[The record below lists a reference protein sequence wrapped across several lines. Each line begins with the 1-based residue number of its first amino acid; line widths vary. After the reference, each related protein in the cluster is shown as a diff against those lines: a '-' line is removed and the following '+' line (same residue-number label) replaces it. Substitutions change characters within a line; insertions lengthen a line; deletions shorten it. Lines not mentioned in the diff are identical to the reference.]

1 MTSCADELS
10 QVLMHQSRGQ
20 HSLRLLLLVVIV
32 LQLYISNSL
41 SLPSICGI
49 IMCCAV
55 YAAYDAFKSK
65 CFLDIKP
72 LPSPSPSQEL
82 PQLPG
87 AVLDPHHSELSQC
100 PSSDAVSYGPL
111 PSASLSLE
119 SVSGAS
125 SAAVQSEHLE
135 IQRLHLSDAPQ
146 CARSCARELS
156 VSASPWESR
165 ATSRSSRPCF
175 RGKNVSPSTETAA
188 ALSLPS
194 RPPTSTV
201 FVGNMSSLVTEND
214 LLQLFSSFG
223 EIIVARV
230 QRCTKQKSLK
240 MCARVSSAGF
250 CGFIFSSALT

>member
-100 PSSDAVSYGPL
+100 PSSDAVSSYGPL

-125 SAAVQSEHLE
+125 PAAVQSEHLE
-135 IQRLHLSDAPQ
+135 IQRLRHSARAP
-146 CARSCARELS
+146 AP
-156 VSASPWESR
+156 VSSQF
-165 ATSRSSRPCF
+165 RPLLGNLEP
-175 RGKNVSPSTETAA
+175 RVVLQDP
-188 ALSLPS
+188 
-194 RPPTSTV
+194 V
-201 FVGNMSSLVTEND
+201 FAEKMYRHRLK
-214 LLQLFSSFG
+214 LQ
-223 EIIVARV
+223 
-230 QRCTKQKSLK
+230 QRCPFLRGLLHPLYLLAICHHS
-240 MCARVSSAGF
+240 
-250 CGFIFSSALT
+250 